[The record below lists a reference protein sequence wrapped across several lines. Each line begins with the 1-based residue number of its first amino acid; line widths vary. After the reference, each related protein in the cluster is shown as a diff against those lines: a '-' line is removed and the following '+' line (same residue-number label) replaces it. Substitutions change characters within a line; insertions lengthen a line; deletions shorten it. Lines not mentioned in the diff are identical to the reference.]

1 VLTNQSA
8 SVRARLRASVEQPA
22 GGTTVVLIPL
32 DPKTGAP
39 LENAAFRPI
48 DAEGP
53 FGLPLV
59 RPGDYLIAAITTE
72 DAAGNPSAIARRLVR
87 VAQRITLAPGEY
99 RVIDLDLVRP
109 R

>member
-1 VLTNQSA
+1 M
-8 SVRARLRASVEQPA
+8 
-22 GGTTVVLIPL
+22 VLIPL

-59 RPGDYLIAAITTE
+59 RPGDDLIAAITKE
-72 DAAGNPSAIARRLVR
+72 DAAGNPLSIVHRLLR
-87 VAQRITLAPGEY
+87 VAQRITLAPGEQ
-99 RVIDLDLVRP
+99 RVIELDLVMP